1 MDSQRAKEH
10 GVYRSVGLNMTPPLH
25 GKEPLTPV
33 EAKKMNPIK
42 VGSAAPAAAPE
53 EVFLTK
59 RQLKNNIRN
68 LKSQANM
75 AAMKRVQEERE
86 RIYGSEPIISY
97 TSTGLR
103 R

>member
-42 VGSAAPAAAPE
+42 VGPAAPAAAE
-53 EVFLTK
+53 EAPKTMKQIK
-59 RQLKNNIRN
+59 RMAAD